1 MNIGELINMNNWNC
15 ESRVDNGPGP
25 YVANV
30 GCMAVNNVHFR
41 HTLWTGCNAQMTLM
55 SIPVCSD
62 IGAEIHPDTDQIIR
76 IEQGMAVVM
85 MGDCQER
92 MDMQTRAGRGDTV
105 FVPAGTWHNIVNTG
119 RMPLKLST
127 IYAPPHHP
135 AGTIHATKAD
145 AEQEK

>member
-1 MNIGELINMNNWNC
+1 MDMNNWNC

-76 IEQGMAVVM
+76 VEQGNAVVK
-85 MGDCQER
+85 MGKCKTHTDVMKRIGC
-92 MDMQTRAGRGDTV
+92 GDVV
-105 FVPAGTWHNIVNTG
+105 FVPAGTWHNIVNIG
-119 RMPLKLST
+119 NRPLKAYS

-135 AGTIHATKAD
+135 FGTVQHTQR
-145 AEQEK
+145 EEREE